1 MRLAVFVS
9 EYREPE
15 MLERLKAEKLGIVLV
30 QNGVYHAALKKDGNV
45 SPVLSKDVEYYALSE
60 DLQSRGFS
68 DSDVVD
74 SKIKVINYDGLV
86 DLIFNDYEK
95 TIWL

>member
-1 MRLAVFVS
+1 MRLAVFLS
-9 EYREPE
+9 EYREPA
-15 MLERLKAEKLGIVLV
+15 MLERLKAEKLGIILV
-30 QNGVYHAALKKDGNV
+30 QNGVYHAAVKKDGKV

-74 SKIKVINYDGLV
+74 GKVKVINYDGLV
-86 DLIFNDYEK
+86 DLLFNDYEK

>member
-1 MRLAVFVS
+1 MRLAVFLS
-9 EYREPE
+9 EYKEPA

-30 QNGVYHAALKKDGNV
+30 QNGVYHAAVKKDGKV

-74 SKIKVINYDGLV
+74 GKVKVINYEGLV

>member
-1 MRLAVFVS
+1 MRLAVFLS
-9 EYREPE
+9 KYREPA

-30 QNGVYHAALKKDGNV
+30 QNGVYHATVKKDGKV

-74 SKIKVINYDGLV
+74 GKVKVINYDGLV